1 MSDSARCDACSSQ
14 EGIQRYAVTVDGVP
28 LNVSPLLCKTHGER
42 FLFESGAVLGE
53 LLRSA
58 RGPVEIERFRSDV
71 RELAAFAKRHR
82 NRYVTLPGH
91 QLLELCEAYTHL
103 HARCE
108 SCGFERCKH
117 NQSPACAAFSEE

>member
-28 LNVSPLLCKTHGER
+28 LNVSLLLCKTHGER

-58 RGPVEIERFRSDV
+58 RGPVDLRQ
-71 RELAAFAKRHR
+71 LAAFAKRHR
-82 NRYVTLPGH
+82 NRLVTLPGH